1 MASFSSSIERWWLHK
16 ILAAIGYPPIR
27 FALKSGA
34 SIAPPGR
41 APLATLRFHDR
52 AALLRTILETQIG
65 FGEGYAQ
72 GRIDVEGDLVAALEA
87 AYQSWPGSHA
97 DGWFA
102 RLETCCLEHFRANTL
117 RRSRSNVH
125 HHYDLKPD
133 FYERWLDRQMVYTCA
148 YFPTPSTSLED
159 AQIAKMDHVC
169 RKLQLQPGETVVE
182 AGCGWG
188 AFALHMAKHYGA
200 RVKAFNL
207 SHEQIVFA
215 RQQARQQG
223 LAGQVEF
230 VEDDYRNITGRF
242 DVFASIGML
251 EHVGTRQ
258 YAELGRVIHRTVGR
272 AGRGLLHFIG
282 RNSPAPLSPWI
293 TKRIFPG
300 AYAPTLGEAMQVLEP
315 WGFAVWDV
323 ENLRVHYA
331 KTLEHW
337 LERFEHSASEISSM
351 FDEEFV
357 RTWRLYLAG
366 SLVAFRVGTL
376 QLFQVTFAAAGCELP
391 WTRAH
396 LYPVVQPAEQGPK
409 WTHVMS

>member
-1 MASFSSSIERWWLHK
+1 MPSVSSSFERWLLHK
-16 ILAAIGYPPIR
+16 ILAACGNPPIR
-27 FALKSGA
+27 LALRSGA
-34 SIAPPGR
+34 SIAPPGQ
-41 APLATLRFHDR
+41 APVATLLFHDR
-52 AALLRTILETQIG
+52 AVLLKTILQSQIG
-65 FGEGYAQ
+65 FGDGYAA
-72 GRIDVEGDLVAALEA
+72 GKIDLEGDLVAALEA
-87 AYQSWPGSHA
+87 AYHSWPGPCA
-97 DGWFA
+97 EGWFA
-102 RLETCCLEHFRANTL
+102 RLQFCAERFRANTP

-133 FYERWLDRQMVYTCA
+133 FYQRWLDQQMLYTCA

-188 AFALHMAKHYGA
+188 AFAVHMAKHYGV

-215 RQQARQQG
+215 RQQARQQE

-251 EHVGTRQ
+251 EHVGTKQ
-258 YAELGRVIHRTVGR
+258 YAELGRVIHCTLGR
-272 AGRGLLHFIG
+272 SGRGLLHFIG

-300 AYAPTLGEAMQVLEP
+300 AYAPTLREAIEILEP
-315 WGFAVWDV
+315 SDFAVSDV
-323 ENLRVHYA
+323 ENLRLHYA

-337 LERFEHSASEISSM
+337 LARFDRSASQIGSM

-376 QLFQVTFAAAGCELP
+376 QLFQVTFAGADCRLP
-391 WTRAH
+391 WTRAY
-396 LYPVVQPAEQGPK
+396 LYQAVEAAEQGPK
-409 WTHVMS
+409 WMHAMS

>member
-1 MASFSSSIERWWLHK
+1 MVSVASSIERWLLHK
-16 ILAAIGYPPIR
+16 MLAGCGYPPIR
-27 FALKSGA
+27 MALKSGA

-41 APLATLRFHDR
+41 APVATLLFHDR

-65 FGEGYAQ
+65 FGEGYAK
-72 GRIDVEGDLVAALEA
+72 GTIDVEGDLVAALEA
-87 AYQSWPGSHA
+87 TYQSWPGPRA
-97 DGWFA
+97 AGLFT
-102 RLETCCLEHFRANTL
+102 RLESYCVERFHANTL

-133 FYERWLDRQMVYTCA
+133 FYQRWLDRQMVYTCA
-148 YFPTPSTSLED
+148 YFPAPSASLED
-159 AQIAKMDHVC
+159 AQTAKMDHVC

-188 AFALHMAKHYGA
+188 AFAIHMARHYGA
-200 RVKAFNL
+200 RVMAFNL

-223 LAGQVEF
+223 LDGQVEF

-242 DVFASIGML
+242 DAFASIGML

-258 YAELGRVIHRTVGR
+258 YGELGAVIHRTLGR

-300 AYAPTLGEAMQVLEP
+300 AYAPTLREAMQVLEP
-315 WGFAVWDV
+315 WDFAVCDV
-323 ENLRVHYA
+323 ENLRLHYA
-331 KTLEHW
+331 RTLEHW
-337 LERFEHSASEISSM
+337 LERFDRSASQIASM
-351 FDEEFV
+351 YGEEFV

-376 QLFQVTFAAAGCELP
+376 QLFQVTFAGTDCRLP

-396 LYPVVQPAEQGPK
+396 LYQAAQAEQQGPK
-409 WTHVMS
+409 WMPVMS

>member
-1 MASFSSSIERWWLHK
+1 MVSVPASIERWLLHK
-16 ILAAIGYPPIR
+16 ILAAMGLPRIR
-27 FALKSGA
+27 LALEAGA
-34 SIAPPGR
+34 SIAPDEP
-41 APLATLRFHDR
+41 PVATLLFHDR
-52 AALLRTILETQIG
+52 AALLGTILQPQIG
-65 FGEGYAQ
+65 FGDGYAQ

-87 AYQSWPGSHA
+87 AYHSWPGHR
-97 DGWFA
+97 DEGWFA
-102 RLETCCLEHFRANTL
+102 TLESYCVEQFRANTPQ
-117 RRSRSNVH
+117 RSRSNVH
-125 HHYDLKPD
+125 HHYDLKSD

-148 YFPTPSTSLED
+148 YFPTPAASLED

-169 RKLQLQPGETVVE
+169 RKLRLQPGETVVE

-188 AFALHMAKHYGA
+188 AFALHMARHYGA

-223 LAGQVEF
+223 LTGQVEF
-230 VEDDYRNITGRF
+230 VEDDYRNIAGRF

-251 EHVGTRQ
+251 EHVGTKQ
-258 YAELGRVIHRTVGR
+258 YTELGRVIHRAVGR

-282 RNSPAPLSPWI
+282 RNSAAPLSPWI

-315 WGFAVWDV
+315 WDFAVGDV
-323 ENLRVHYA
+323 ENLRLHYA
-331 KTLEHW
+331 RTLEHW
-337 LERFEHSASEISSM
+337 LERFERSASQIALM

-366 SLVAFRVGTL
+366 SLVAFRMGTL
-376 QLFQVTFAAAGCELP
+376 QLFQVTFAGAECQVP

-396 LYPVVQPAEQGPK
+396 LYRVAEAAEQGPK
-409 WTHVMS
+409 WMHVMS